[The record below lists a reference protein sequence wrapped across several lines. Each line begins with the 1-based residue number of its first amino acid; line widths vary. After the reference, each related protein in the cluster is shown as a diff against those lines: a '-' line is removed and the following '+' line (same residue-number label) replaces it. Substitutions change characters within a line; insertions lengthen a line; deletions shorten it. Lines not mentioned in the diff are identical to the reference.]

1 MAHIDYYNGVKN
13 MMDIMKDSHSCL
25 IRRVCQELGA
35 DDRADEIVAKYVDV
49 SIKMKKFKDD
59 KAPKHAKTSYMFFCV
74 DKRAELKK
82 KRPDLKFSEIMQIL
96 SKDWKKIPEKQ
107 KEKYI
112 TAAEKDRER
121 YENEVEEYEKQLY
134 SSTMNE

>member
-1 MAHIDYYNGVKN
+1 MEKI
-13 MMDIMKDSHSCL
+13 S
-25 IRRVCQELGA
+25 
-35 DDRADEIVAKYVDV
+35 
-49 SIKMKKFKDD
+49 SIKEIL
-59 KAPKHAKTSYMFFCV
+59 Y
-74 DKRAELKK
+74 
-82 KRPDLKFSEIMQIL
+82 SEI
-96 SKDWKKIPEKQ
+96 KKIPEKQ

>member
-1 MAHIDYYNGVKN
+1 MTFHGTGFINKNG
-13 MMDIMKDSHSCL
+13 
-25 IRRVCQELGA
+25 IRTYEELGA
-35 DDRADEIVAKYVDV
+35 DDRADEIVAKYVDG